1 MLSHVHILMVSKS
14 NLKLQVFGLFRVL
27 FALWPLKYPRPK
39 SQQAPRVSTE
49 LEMVINLL
57 YSFIPLQKILQKSVN
72 RPVENPQKSAKN
84 IKMTSNTPR
93 TVHAH
98 ARNLVCFANDVVPD
112 FTEII
117 RAIFLWQTVNV
128 TFVLEYL
135 HYDFLRITFE
145 FSVSKTTLR
154 TTKLPSS
161 RVLRLQQAQT
171 KNSYRYGR

>member
-1 MLSHVHILMVSKS
+1 MCTSWSSANQIS
-14 NLKLQVFGLFRVL
+14 NFKFSAFFRVL

-57 YSFIPLQKILQKSVN
+57 YSFIPPQKILQKGVD
-72 RPVENPQKSAKN
+72 RPVENPQKSANN
-84 IKMTSNTPR
+84 IKMSSNAPNNFL
-93 TVHAH
+93 AH
-98 ARNLVCFANDVVPD
+98 A
-112 FTEII
+112 
-117 RAIFLWQTVNV
+117 QTKCRGDAMRFPRFFPRLRRDGCNFFVNV

-135 HYDFLRITFE
+135 HHDFLRITIE

-161 RVLRLQQAQT
+161 RVLRL
-171 KNSYRYGR
+171 